1 MKIGFLIPSF
11 YPATAYGGPIFA
23 SWYLAKALGARGHR
37 VHVSTTNANLNQ
49 YLTLRPNWETEVA
62 QNVFVTYYHD
72 TVLNRLSLR
81 QLLALEADITK
92 TDIVHVHSIFNILAP
107 VAAKYALLRKK
118 PVLLT
123 PHGSLCADALARK
136 SSYKQLWLRSLIR
149 PIATQMAWHA
159 TSAQEAN
166 DITTVTGVS
175 ASNVHIVRHGLPN
188 NLPPPNPL
196 DRQAFFAKFAPDRA
210 PGPIIASMGRLERNK
225 GFDILIRALPG
236 IRDRVPGA
244 TLFIAGPDQGERP
257 RLTSLATQLDM
268 ANHVVFLDFLGEQDR
283 SDFFGNADLF
293 ALASHHENFGLVYAE
308 ALALGTPI
316 VATKNTPWEGV
327 DDAGCGRWVAC
338 DVRAMEGAIRDLLLQ
353 DRQSLRQAALAYAQ
367 RFSIDDVARQIED
380 TYEQTILGRAA

>member
-37 VHVSTTNANLNQ
+37 VQVSTTNANFNQ

-62 QNVFVTYYHD
+62 KNVFVTYYHD

-81 QLLALEADITK
+81 QILALESDIAKADV
-92 TDIVHVHSIFNILAP
+92 VHVHSIFNILAP
-107 VAAKYALLRKK
+107 VAAKFALLRKK

-123 PHGSLCADALARK
+123 PHGSLCSDALARK
-136 SSYKQLWLRSLIR
+136 SSYKELWLRSLIR
-149 PIATQMAWHA
+149 PIARQMAWHA
-159 TSAQEAN
+159 TSTQEAN
-166 DITTVTGVS
+166 DITTVTGAS
-175 ASNVHIVRHGLPN
+175 ASNVYVVRHGLPN

-196 DRQAFFAKFAPDRA
+196 DRAAFFAKFAPERV

-225 GFDILIRALPG
+225 GFDILIRALPAV
-236 IRDRVPGA
+236 RERVPGT
-244 TLFIAGPDQGERP
+244 TLFIAGPDQGEKP
-257 RLTSLATQLDM
+257 HLTSLARQLGM
-268 ANHVVFLDFLGEQDR
+268 SEHVVFLDFLGEQDR

-316 VATKNTPWEGV
+316 VATKNTPWQGIDE
-327 DDAGCGRWVAC
+327 AGCGRWVTC
-338 DVRAMEGAIRDLLLQ
+338 DTRAMEEAIGDLLTR
-353 DRQSLRQAALAYAQ
+353 DRQALHDAALTYAR
-367 RFSIDDVARQIED
+367 RFSIEDVARQIEE
-380 TYEQTILGRAA
+380 TYERTMLGRAA